1 MPRWLSDE
9 EDYQRVWPRTLR
21 SNPSIY
27 LGASRSESHLLVV
40 TILRDDPDTDKAVAV
55 ATSRVVDVTGDAVL
69 LTTVV
74 LTAGAAAQSRVAGFE
89 LTLGVGL
96 VAGAVTSPYTVT
108 QYRE

>member
-1 MPRWLSDE
+1 
-9 EDYQRVWPRTLR
+9 LR
-21 SNPSIY
+21 SSPSIY
-27 LGASRSESHLLVV
+27 PAPSRSESHLLVV

-74 LTAGAAAQSRVAGFE
+74 LAAGATVQSRVAGFK
-89 LTLGVGL
+89 LALGVGL
-96 VAGAVTSPYTVT
+96 VAGGVTSPFTVA